1 MDYVEAIGM
10 VAAVLTTAAFLPQVF
25 HTYKTKDVSGLS
37 YPMLF
42 MFLTGIALWLLY
54 GFLLGSPALI
64 FANSVTMISV
74 GFLMYFKWLY
84 GSKSDK

>member
-1 MDYVEAIGM
+1 M

-42 MFLTGIALWLLY
+42 LFLLGISMWLLY
-54 GFLLGSPALI
+54 GFLKESPSLI
-64 FANSVTMISV
+64 LANGITIISV

-84 GSKSDK
+84 GKEK

>member
-1 MDYVEAIGM
+1 M

-42 MFLTGIALWLLY
+42 LFLFGISMWLLY
-54 GFLLGSPALI
+54 GFLKESPSLI
-64 FANSVTMISV
+64 LANAITIVSV

-84 GSKSDK
+84 GKEK